1 MSHFYHCRALNPS
14 HGELRLDGVAC
25 PCRTGTRQG
34 ALGMLQH
41 KVTTCAALVA
51 FTLSIVPGP
60 LFAQAVLEPVRAA
73 PTALIDESIGQ
84 LFNTYPEGGPEL
96 AARIASTVVE
106 DPNTAHAVV
115 AYMRTSQI
123 TEGQKLAAEQGL
135 AEALKRLRATNF
147 VGGGV
152 GVAVVIAALIGV
164 GIWAVSSDDDG
175 GNKNKNKNKKMA
187 KKVSPN

>member
-1 MSHFYHCRALNPS
+1 MLTKKATVRAVLIAFIVS
-14 HGELRLDGVAC
+14 VA
-25 PCRTGTRQG
+25 
-34 ALGMLQH
+34 
-41 KVTTCAALVA
+41 
-51 FTLSIVPGP
+51 PGP
-60 LFAQAVLEPVRAA
+60 VFAQAVLEPVRAVPNA
-73 PTALIDESIGQ
+73 PVDESIVQ
-84 LFNTYPEGGPEL
+84 LFNAYPEGGSEL
-96 AARIASTVVE
+96 AAQIANTVVD

-115 AYMRTSQI
+115 AYMHTSQL

-164 GIWAVSSDDDG
+164 GIWAIASDDDG
-175 GNKNKNKNKKMA
+175 GNKNKNKNKNTNKKMA